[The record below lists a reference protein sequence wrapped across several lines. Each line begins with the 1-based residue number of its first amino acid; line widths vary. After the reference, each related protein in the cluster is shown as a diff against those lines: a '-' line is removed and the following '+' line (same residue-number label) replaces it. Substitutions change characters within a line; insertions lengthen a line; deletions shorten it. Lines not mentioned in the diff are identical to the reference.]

1 MERGHPDAWAY
12 TVGRIWQ
19 EVRIVQARIAAERAE
34 IAWLTWLAIASQ
46 PNIAT
51 KPESTTEQ
59 SKTFFAALRRAL
71 GV

>member
-1 MERGHPDAWAY
+1 MERGHPDAWHY
-12 TVGRIWQ
+12 TVGRIWE

-34 IAWLTWLAIASQ
+34 TAWMTWLAIASQ

-51 KPESTTEQ
+51 KAESTQEQ
-59 SKTFFAALRRAL
+59 SKTFFATLRRAL